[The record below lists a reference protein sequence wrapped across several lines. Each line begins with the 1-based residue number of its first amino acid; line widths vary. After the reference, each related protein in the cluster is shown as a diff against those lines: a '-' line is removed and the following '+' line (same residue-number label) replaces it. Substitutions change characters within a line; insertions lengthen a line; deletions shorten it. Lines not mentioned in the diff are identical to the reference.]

1 MDSIR
6 FNFVDY
12 LKDAKSG
19 IVQTI
24 KNCSKW
30 SSSYELD
37 TFKLMNE
44 LHSSKSNCTESI
56 ILKENESQLNQCAKR
71 PSQELDYDP
80 EEFLLNLDL
89 FSNSFNEAPP
99 KSNRSTSNLFSK
111 ENNLNFDES
120 QSVDEYDDE
129 DFDEEDDDDGI
140 SLKSNSSKTKTAQ
153 NKKAKKIAKQQ
164 TATDEIFE
172 SSILSNKVDS
182 RPSQSKKAKSSV
194 TEKSVKKKVLNQ
206 EEIIKREKKRER
218 RQKRRDRAAA
228 NDFYI
233 LSFDN
238 ELTGTSSSES
248 ETDSSSKNEN
258 GPINATDDEEE
269 GDLTTTSISSS
280 TTLNN
285 DLNSLKV
292 NNFQTI
298 LQSQSGEQCREKLVE
313 YLFNNKEK
321 TKLYFESNLN
331 DFLGALDT
339 FFQLNEANIKN
350 EFNPNIYIM
359 ILCDQIVNIY
369 NYIFVMH

>member
-1 MDSIR
+1 MS
-6 FNFVDY
+6 
-12 LKDAKSG
+12 
-19 IVQTI
+19 
-24 KNCSKW
+24 
-30 SSSYELD
+30 
-37 TFKLMNE
+37 
-44 LHSSKSNCTESI
+44 
-56 ILKENESQLNQCAKR
+56 
-71 PSQELDYDP
+71 
-80 EEFLLNLDL
+80 
-89 FSNSFNEAPP
+89 
-99 KSNRSTSNLFSK
+99 
-111 ENNLNFDES
+111 
-120 QSVDEYDDE
+120 
-129 DFDEEDDDDGI
+129 
-140 SLKSNSSKTKTAQ
+140 
-153 NKKAKKIAKQQ
+153 
-164 TATDEIFE
+164 
-172 SSILSNKVDS
+172 
-182 RPSQSKKAKSSV
+182 
-194 TEKSVKKKVLNQ
+194 Q
-206 EEIIKREKKRER
+206 EEILKREQKRER

-238 ELTGTSSSES
+238 ELTETSSSES

-292 NNFQTI
+292 NNFQTL
-298 LQSQSGEQCREKLVE
+298 LQSQSSEQCREKLVE

-350 EFNPNIYIM
+350 EFKPNNDIN

-369 NYIFVMH
+369 NDIFVMQKNSTNLFNGNILNSEKMNVEAIERVDLKERKNSLKLTLFPNYVNESKNSLGDDVNAANKSLINNSTESTSSARVHKEVEIGPFMCAILNRLEHMLSNSLQVNFLITGLLARLAYYPQILLRSFLLNHNLVTQPNIKSLFQVTLN